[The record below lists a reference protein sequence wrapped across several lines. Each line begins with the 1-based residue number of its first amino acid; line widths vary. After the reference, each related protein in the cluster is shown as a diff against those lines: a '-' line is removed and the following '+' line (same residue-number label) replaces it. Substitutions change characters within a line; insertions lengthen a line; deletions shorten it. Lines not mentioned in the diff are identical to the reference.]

1 MTRITN
7 DTAKK
12 RSNPA
17 IDEGL
22 SYFIMGVVA
31 IIFMREIVEIHDFF
45 AEHNL
50 LCVPAVYGIV
60 CAIAVAIVAKK
71 RIKRIAKLIIR
82 TIIACPAGMLIGM
95 VFSSLID
102 HIYRAMIIVTIAT
115 LLLTIMVAIAPEW
128 FEKERMA
135 IAFCAVA
142 YAAAFL
148 VMYAIA
154 GGFVDFGTV
163 VISVVTFIVLS
174 GFWYSDTMG
183 YIAEE
188 EERKKK
194 ANSTPA
200 TDELSPAS
208 DD

>member
-22 SYFIMGVVA
+22 SYFIMGA
-31 IIFMREIVEIHDFF
+31 ISIVFMREIVEIHEFF

-50 LCVPAVYGIV
+50 LYIPAVYGIV

-82 TIIACPAGMLIGM
+82 TIVACPAGMLIGM

-128 FEKERMA
+128 FEKERRA

-142 YAAAFL
+142 YTAAFF

-154 GGFVDFGTV
+154 GGFVDFGAV

-188 EERKKK
+188 EERKEK
-194 ANSTPA
+194 ANSNPA

>member
-22 SYFIMGVVA
+22 SYFIMGVVS

>member
-1 MTRITN
+1 
-7 DTAKK
+7 
-12 RSNPA
+12 
-17 IDEGL
+17 
-22 SYFIMGVVA
+22 MGVVS